1 MICCVQVSS
10 FALSS
15 LSLKG
20 WECECECEC
29 PPRRC
34 WPFRCLPGCPRSDV
48 TPVHPLF
55 RNAYNNGRSRSGY
68 NRKGIRPWNAVSL
81 LSPINR
87 NYSIKKKSEVHPV
100 LLKYIFQNGI
110 WLFRL
115 RCLWQG
121 ESARGK
127 WIHKIQQ
134 EKWNFGL
141 NYWITFYP
149 LQLWGDFAEKGFED
163 KSKKICNWFFEQL
176 VIWSCSNLKSVILNH
191 TGGVHNIRML
201 MTLMPIFYYWGC
213 EFIVGY
219 AWQ

>member
-20 WECECECEC
+20 WVCECEC

-100 LLKYIFQNGI
+100 PLKIYIP
-110 WLFRL
+110 
-115 RCLWQG
+115 
-121 ESARGK
+121 K
-127 WIHKIQQ
+127 WYVWSKQKIQPNAGKAGKAGQLFPPLFFQPFCSTDHYFLKTQ
-134 EKWNFGL
+134 ER
-141 NYWITFYP
+141 Y
-149 LQLWGDFAEKGFED
+149 Q
-163 KSKKICNWFFEQL
+163 S
-176 VIWSCSNLKSVILNH
+176 
-191 TGGVHNIRML
+191 
-201 MTLMPIFYYWGC
+201 
-213 EFIVGY
+213 
-219 AWQ
+219 

>member
-34 WPFRCLPGCPRSDV
+34 WSFRCLPGCPRSDV

-87 NYSIKKKSEVHPV
+87 NYSIKKKNEVHPV
-100 LLKYIFQNGI
+100 PLKIYIPKNGMFELNKRFSGIPVLLLLLRYTFPVGLKRSAYISVWCN
-110 WLFRL
+110 
-115 RCLWQG
+115 
-121 ESARGK
+121 
-127 WIHKIQQ
+127 
-134 EKWNFGL
+134 
-141 NYWITFYP
+141 
-149 LQLWGDFAEKGFED
+149 LQLPKRREWMGPSSG
-163 KSKKICNWFFEQL
+163 SPCQ
-176 VIWSCSNLKSVILNH
+176 
-191 TGGVHNIRML
+191 
-201 MTLMPIFYYWGC
+201 
-213 EFIVGY
+213 
-219 AWQ
+219 

>member
-15 LSLKG
+15 LSLKC

-34 WPFRCLPGCPRSDV
+34 WSFRCLPGCPRSDV

-100 LLKYIFQNGI
+100 PLKIYIP
-110 WLFRL
+110 
-115 RCLWQG
+115 
-121 ESARGK
+121 K
-127 WIHKIQQ
+127 WYVWSKQKIQR
-134 EKWNFGL
+134 N
-141 NYWITFYP
+141 P
-149 LQLWGDFAEKGFED
+149 SAVAFASVYISCGAKEV
-163 KSKKICNWFFEQL
+163 SLYICL
-176 VIWSCSNLKSVILNH
+176 VQSSTAEEERMNGAFKRFSLSVA
-191 TGGVHNIRML
+191 
-201 MTLMPIFYYWGC
+201 F
-213 EFIVGY
+213 
-219 AWQ
+219 